1 VPAFA
6 QSLGAPT
13 GPTERY
19 VVHRAMRSLLERLG
33 TSRPVVL
40 CLDDVHWADPA
51 SLDLLAGLARR
62 PPERAVLLAVAY
74 RAGQVPGALVA
85 ALGEAAQTARSQRL
99 ALAPLSPA
107 EAAAFCGGDVTAE
120 LYELS
125 GGNPFYLQ
133 QLARARPG
141 GALAALLGP
150 SAGVPAAVAA
160 ALAGE
165 LDALPIC
172 AHLIGARSCRNHNV
186 DAHEVP
192 CPLHPRGRPNL
203 RHSRPAGSTGPT
215 AGRKAIA
222 ITGPLGS
229 ALATVHH
236 MNPLNGAVL
245 PRNRVRIP
253 P

>member
-1 VPAFA
+1 VLHGRATEFEHDAPYGLWVDAVDPHLQRLDPARLRKLGGDEFDALAVAVPAFA

-120 LYELS
+120 LYEPS

-133 QLARARPG
+133 QLAGARPG

-150 SAGVPAAVAA
+150 SAAVPAAAWT
-160 ALAGE
+160 
-165 LDALPIC
+165 
-172 AHLIGARSCRNHNV
+172 LIG
-186 DAHEVP
+186 
-192 CPLHPRGRPNL
+192 RGGHAYSNL
-203 RHSRPAGSTGPT
+203 R
-215 AGRKAIA
+215 
-222 ITGPLGS
+222 
-229 ALATVHH
+229 
-236 MNPLNGAVL
+236 AVL
-245 PRNRVRIP
+245 TISR
-253 P
+253 